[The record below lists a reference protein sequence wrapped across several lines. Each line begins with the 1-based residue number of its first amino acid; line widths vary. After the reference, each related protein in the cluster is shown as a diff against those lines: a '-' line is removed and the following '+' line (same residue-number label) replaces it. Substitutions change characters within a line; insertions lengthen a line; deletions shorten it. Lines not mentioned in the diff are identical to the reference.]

1 MIHDTNIMLE
11 VDGILQNTVAGFF
24 MELMYSFCD
33 LDIVMLLILL
43 YFCCQ
48 TGKYNLP
55 KVHFHEIQ
63 NSFIR
68 KNKHKK

>member
-33 LDIVMLLILL
+33 LDIVMLLILFYYIFAVRQENTIYL
-43 YFCCQ
+43 
-48 TGKYNLP
+48 KYIFTKFKTVL
-55 KVHFHEIQ
+55 
-63 NSFIR
+63 
-68 KNKHKK
+68 